1 MASTKDIYGDGDEL
15 KADDIPAGVQ
25 VPVKITSVKV
35 VTFDDGKKKLRIS
48 FEGKKKHVTL
58 NVTNCKRVEAQYGD
72 DFELWP
78 GKGIHL
84 MRDMTEYKGDPVKCV
99 RVVPVELVAATPA
112 APIPQ
117 AAAAQPLTPAQ
128 VPLDEIPF

>member
-35 VTFDDGKKKLRIS
+35 VKFDDGKQKLRVN

-58 NVTNCKRVEAQYGD
+58 NVTNCKRVEAQHSD
-72 DFELWP
+72 DYELWP
-78 GKGIHL
+78 GKFIHL

-99 RVVPVELVAATPA
+99 RVVPVELVATTPA
-112 APIPQ
+112 APAPPAPAPEP
-117 AAAAQPLTPAQ
+117 AAPAQ
-128 VPLDEIPF
+128 VPMDEIPF